1 MCSLTCSDAINWE
14 KHELLHTVLDAIDMI
29 PYSQVCSKRTHS
41 IQVKDRRS
49 ELWEYTLECVLLE
62 CVLLQVKDRRS
73 ELWEY
78 TLECVLLECVLLQV
92 KDRRSELWEYTL

>member
-78 TLECVLLECVLLQV
+78 TLPKRLQDAAAPALFTAV
-92 KDRRSELWEYTL
+92 IKEV